1 MCAGFSFALGI
12 EKWLYY
18 GLFALFSTL
27 VAYNG
32 QRLLKAKEGK
42 NTPWLSWV
50 KTHTKPL
57 LGITLFSA
65 LVAGICLLQI
75 IQFKYDSLLL
85 LIFASVSSVFYV
97 IRIGNKNAREVPYLK
112 IHLIAFTWV
121 FVIVLFPLLNENCEA
136 NALWIFVAHYFY
148 VVGVTIPFDI
158 RDLKYDDPSHKTI
171 PQVLGVFFAKINGII
186 LLMLFFGIMLWQE
199 PALIC
204 NWIFHLAVGIQI
216 ILVAFMNEK
225 RSDFYCAGLIDGAI
239 LLLGMSYFFTEFV

>member
-1 MCAGFSFALGI
+1 MCAGFSYALGI

-27 VAYNG
+27 VAYNS
-32 QRLLKAKEGK
+32 QRLLKAKEVK
-42 NTPWLSWV
+42 KTPWLDWV
-50 KTHTKPL
+50 NEHSKSLWT
-57 LGITLFSA
+57 ITILSA
-65 LVAGICLLQI
+65 IVAGICLLQI
-75 IQFKYDSLLL
+75 IQFKYDALLL
-85 LIFASVSSVFYV
+85 LIFAVVSSVFYV

-121 FVIVLFPLLNENCEA
+121 FVIVLFPLLNENSDV

-186 LLMLFFGIMLWQE
+186 LLILFSGIMLWQE
-199 PALIC
+199 PTLIS
-204 NWIFHLAVGIQI
+204 NWIFHLAVLIQVL
-216 ILVAFMNEK
+216 LVTFMNEK
-225 RSDFYCAGLIDGAI
+225 RSDFYCAGFIDGAI
-239 LLLGMSYFFTEFV
+239 VLLGLSYFFTEFV